1 MAGFEARLG
10 SDAPWGKLEEALLM
24 GSYGDG
30 HLHLE
35 TALRMAPLQWG
46 DFAWERWSARIAMD
60 SGEGMRLETEPIGF
74 SWASWSGK
82 LVMRGG
88 GGVPTPDGFPEPR
101 LEVSVMEFGQPSLL
115 GLEPFSLF
123 YEEREGAHV
132 LTASPAGV
140 KRGTTLWVEEIE
152 ARYQPADSDGSAG
165 FVWYNGLG
173 AEMGNVDLAFSG
185 IGTGESRFELGL
197 SGPEGEAFF
206 EGSYRKGKGRGDLQ
220 ADGTLSIEWAN
231 ALAAWWGGLP
241 VRLGGGGPR
250 LELTLSHGPARL
262 QGDLRFVLDGLEA
275 RLDSGTVFEGL
286 RGDWDF
292 RVDFFPKS
300 NGWQRLAIDRIRS
313 GEVELTDFTLS
324 FSLPTVARLQVR
336 DVSGL
341 LGGGELTADP
351 FFFDPAEPDIE
362 TRLRFR
368 SISGTAL
375 LEWME
380 EDRFGI
386 EGTVSG
392 SVRLRWHD
400 GMLSL
405 GEAELR
411 LDQEQGQSR
420 FIFAD
425 RSFLEE
431 YFGGL
436 GGIPAEIRDRVLQA
450 LLREGV
456 LIDDLEA
463 RLVPVSGSEKVS
475 LRVTL
480 SGRTRT
486 DDLEVPIE
494 QLVINNLIS
503 REDLG
508 RLLGMVG
515 PVRFLDE

>member
-1 MAGFEARLG
+1 
-10 SDAPWGKLEEALLM
+10 M
-24 GSYGDG
+24 GG
-30 HLHLE
+30 
-35 TALRMAPLQWG
+35 
-46 DFAWERWSARIAMD
+46 
-60 SGEGMRLETEPIGF
+60 
-74 SWASWSGK
+74 
-82 LVMRGG
+82 
-88 GGVPTPDGFPEPR
+88 
-101 LEVSVMEFGQPSLL
+101 
-115 GLEPFSLF
+115 
-123 YEEREGAHV
+123 
-132 LTASPAGV
+132 
-140 KRGTTLWVEEIE
+140 
-152 ARYQPADSDGSAG
+152 
-165 FVWYNGLG
+165 
-173 AEMGNVDLAFSG
+173 VDLAFRG
-185 IGTGESRFELGL
+185 IGTEESRIDLGL
-197 SGPEGEAFF
+197 SGPEGAAFF
-206 EGSYRKGKGRGDLQ
+206 EASYRQGEDKGDLQ
-220 ADGTLSIEWAN
+220 AAGTLSIEWLN
-231 ALAAWWGGLP
+231 ALAAWWGDLP
-241 VRLGGGGPR
+241 VRLGGPGPE
-250 LELTLSHGPARL
+250 LELALDHGPARL
-262 QGDLRFVLDGLEA
+262 KGDVHFVLDGLEA
-275 RLDSGTVFEGL
+275 RLDSGTVFEGI

-300 NGWQRLAIDRIRS
+300 DGWQRLAIDRIRS

-336 DVSGL
+336 EVSGH
-341 LGGGELTADP
+341 LGGGQVTADP

-368 SISGTAL
+368 SISGSAL

-392 SVRLRWHD
+392 TVRLRWQD

-463 RLVPVSGSEKVS
+463 RLVPVADSEKVS

-486 DDLEVPIE
+486 EDLEVPIE

-503 REDLG
+503 RKDLG